1 MPELTSV
8 FIGRY
13 ALMFS
18 DHDFSDSDD
27 DDDGFDDDDDDEDD
41 NSDEEDEDDDDDE
54 EDEDDDSD
62 EEDEDDKDEDKDED
76 KGEDK
81 GEKEEDIEDI
91 EDEEDALY
99 DQAVVMKSAKRGE
112 NERID
117 LPKLTSFHVE
127 DGYTLSRA
135 HSILFSG
142 FAATLS

>member
-1 MPELTSV
+1 MPELNSV
-8 FIGRY
+8 FIGRN

-41 NSDEEDEDDDDDE
+41 DSDE

-62 EEDEDDKDEDKDED
+62 EEDEEDEDDKDEDKD
-76 KGEDK
+76 EDK

-91 EDEEDALY
+91 EDEEDAFN

-135 HSILFSG
+135 HSFLFSG

>member
-8 FIGRY
+8 FIGRN

-41 NSDEEDEDDDDDE
+41 NSDEEDEDDD
-54 EDEDDDSD
+54 SD

-76 KGEDK
+76 KGEDKDEDK

-127 DGYTLSRA
+127 DGHTFAYAASF
-135 HSILFSG
+135 LFSG
-142 FAATLS
+142 FAMTLS

>member
-8 FIGRY
+8 FIGRN

-41 NSDEEDEDDDDDE
+41 DSDEEDED
-54 EDEDDDSD
+54 
-62 EEDEDDKDEDKDED
+62 DEDDKDEDKD
-76 KGEDK
+76 EDK

-91 EDEEDALY
+91 EDEEDAFN
-99 DQAVVMKSAKRGE
+99 DRAVVMKSAKRGE

-117 LPKLTSFHVE
+117 LPKLTLFHVD
-127 DGYTLSRA
+127 DGHTFAYAASF
-135 HSILFSG
+135 LFSG
-142 FAATLS
+142 FAMTLS

>member
-1 MPELTSV
+1 MPELASV
-8 FIGRY
+8 FIDGDACEFSNCGRLY
-13 ALMFS
+13 Y
-18 DHDFSDSDD
+18 DNDD
-27 DDDGFDDDDDDEDD
+27 DDR
-41 NSDEEDEDDDDDE
+41 EE
-54 EDEDDDSD
+54 

-76 KGEDK
+76 KGEDKDEDK

>member
-8 FIGRY
+8 FIGRN

-41 NSDEEDEDDDDDE
+41 DSDEEDEDDDDDE
-54 EDEDDDSD
+54 DDGSDEED
-62 EEDEDDKDEDKDED
+62 EEDEDDKDEDKD
-76 KGEDK
+76 EDK

-91 EDEEDALY
+91 EDEEDAFN
-99 DQAVVMKSAKRGE
+99 DRAVVMKSAKRGE

-117 LPKLTSFHVE
+117 LPKLTLFHVD
-127 DGYTLSRA
+127 DGHTFAYAASF
-135 HSILFSG
+135 LFSG
-142 FAATLS
+142 FAMTLS

>member
-8 FIGRY
+8 FIGRN

-41 NSDEEDEDDDDDE
+41 DSDEE
-54 EDEDDDSD
+54 D
-62 EEDEDDKDEDKDED
+62 EEDEDDKDEDKD
-76 KGEDK
+76 EDK

-91 EDEEDALY
+91 EDEEDAFN

-117 LPKLTSFHVE
+117 LPKLTLFHVE
-127 DGYTLSRA
+127 GGECFAYAASF
-135 HSILFSG
+135 LFSG
-142 FAATLS
+142 FAMTLS